1 MPCSARGALSSDA
14 GTPRDVK
21 ACLHV
26 LARRPRGQLEQPRYG
41 ELRERVCQLAQRE
54 WQNCYVHLVEG
65 CGNCSEARDRP
76 TRTEWEHQLD
86 LWPLSEVERQAV
98 GRYDRSWSQLEQ
110 AGLRNTLHHRGSRDY
125 VAPKCH
131 QWESGQASGHDNI
144 FRYDGHDRERRE
156 GDPRDH
162 DAHRGRQV
170 SPRSSVR
177 YPPHQLVAAASLVDS
192 GLPDSDYSRGAE
204 ESGAV
209 ERLTIN
215 LYRLMRREADQLA
228 ETADRRAYA
237 AERLA
242 SQSEQGRRVM
252 MSRLCDLETLVQAH

>member
-1 MPCSARGALSSDA
+1 MKHSDAHDKNQLRDHNTSDDAGRKLQCKLDGPSSVLRDGGGPQALGALQLRAIGWEDDQLRVHTHTMPCSARGALSSDA

-110 AGLRNTLHHRGSRDY
+110 AGLRNTLHHRGSRR
-125 VAPKCH
+125 H
-131 QWESGQASGHDNI
+131 
-144 FRYDGHDRERRE
+144 
-156 GDPRDH
+156 
-162 DAHRGRQV
+162 
-170 SPRSSVR
+170 
-177 YPPHQLVAAASLVDS
+177 
-192 GLPDSDYSRGAE
+192 
-204 ESGAV
+204 
-209 ERLTIN
+209 
-215 LYRLMRREADQLA
+215 
-228 ETADRRAYA
+228 
-237 AERLA
+237 
-242 SQSEQGRRVM
+242 
-252 MSRLCDLETLVQAH
+252 